1 MPARLCSFND
11 RFVEGELH
19 RREAYR
25 DPVVLQ
31 MWMSLHQH
39 QAA

>member
-1 MPARLCSFND
+1 MPARFSSFND
-11 RFVEGELH
+11 RFVEGKLH

-31 MWMSLHQH
+31 MSLHQH